1 MKRVTIIFVCLI
13 LSLCLVGCNKNENKK
28 ILKLNH
34 NVNIVEL
41 EPSTIIQEKQEN
53 LFIDNLPEVKR
64 KMFENES
71 YLEPI
76 VKYIKKTFDIDVDNR
91 WECVVHYYNEEKTDG
106 MIQFTYFI
114 GSEIRTNKSITMG
127 YENGYIKDV
136 YYKLLEKETDEADL
150 IERVKKF
157 KDKYTQ
163 EQISLKEGETFYGED
178 ANYSYYYNVYSYN
191 YKLCFYPNP
200 SYSY

>member
-13 LSLCLVGCNKNENKK
+13 LSLCLFGCNKNENKK

-150 IERVKKF
+150 IERVKK
-157 KDKYTQ
+157 
-163 EQISLKEGETFYGED
+163 
-178 ANYSYYYNVYSYN
+178 V
-191 YKLCFYPNP
+191 
-200 SYSY
+200 

>member
-1 MKRVTIIFVCLI
+1 
-13 LSLCLVGCNKNENKK
+13 
-28 ILKLNH
+28 
-34 NVNIVEL
+34 
-41 EPSTIIQEKQEN
+41 
-53 LFIDNLPEVKR
+53 
-64 KMFENES
+64 
-71 YLEPI
+71 
-76 VKYIKKTFDIDVDNR
+76 
-91 WECVVHYYNEEKTDG
+91 

-178 ANYSYYYNVYSYN
+178 ANYSYYYNVDKLVYSYVVFFKYDDVIN
-191 YKLCFYPNP
+191 NDNAT
-200 SYSY
+200 SYFINNNGEAIE